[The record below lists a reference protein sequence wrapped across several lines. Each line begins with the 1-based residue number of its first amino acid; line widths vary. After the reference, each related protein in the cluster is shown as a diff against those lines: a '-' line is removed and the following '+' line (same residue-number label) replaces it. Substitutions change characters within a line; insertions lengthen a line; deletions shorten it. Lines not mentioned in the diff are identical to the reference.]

1 MSRVSK
7 KFQKEKAKYLKAI
20 YPIPSKLIKRGSDE
34 GKSILLKI
42 SVKRKKR
49 KNNAKSLFLRLFPV
63 FLAQRRGFEPPVGFR
78 PTHDFQSCSLNHSDI
93 SALKL
98 LVFYNN
104 FRKKASVFTRFSEN
118 CYFFVPFCF
127 LGKDKKAKITLFFGY
142 GLGTLTQDGF
152 NQSQDFS
159 VLLS

>member
-1 MSRVSK
+1 MRSWCFLSNVSK

-93 SALKL
+93 SA
-98 LVFYNN
+98 F
-104 FRKKASVFTRFSEN
+104 
-118 CYFFVPFCF
+118 
-127 LGKDKKAKITLFFGY
+127 Y
-142 GLGTLTQDGF
+142 GLPLRKPFYITWFHKKTQVFLACFF
-152 NQSQDFS
+152 NFFWKTYKSFQALPPTARNSSSGVSFFS
-159 VLLS
+159 

>member
-1 MSRVSK
+1 MKLSRVSK

-78 PTHDFQSCSLNHSDI
+78 PTHDFQSLRNSRKGAFFSLWKVT
-93 SALKL
+93 LKG
-98 LVFYNN
+98 VTNDRAKTQAKAQEN
-104 FRKKASVFTRFSEN
+104 RQSEEKKGVW
-118 CYFFVPFCF
+118 
-127 LGKDKKAKITLFFGY
+127 G
-142 GLGTLTQDGF
+142 
-152 NQSQDFS
+152 
-159 VLLS
+159 

>member
-1 MSRVSK
+1 MRNDLIELLALLVSVGYIKSFRVTK
-7 KFQKEKAKYLKAI
+7 NYI
-20 YPIPSKLIKRGSDE
+20 Y
-34 GKSILLKI
+34 
-42 SVKRKKR
+42 VTM
-49 KNNAKSLFLRLFPV
+49 KNDR
-63 FLAQRRGFEPPVGFR
+63 
-78 PTHDFQSCSLNHSDI
+78 QSCSLNHSDI

-127 LGKDKKAKITLFFGY
+127 LEKDKKAKITLFFGY
-142 GLGTLTQDGF
+142 DLGTLQQKIF

-159 VLLS
+159 VLLP

>member
-1 MSRVSK
+1 MKLSRVSK

-78 PTHDFQSCSLNHSDI
+78 PTHDFQSLRKPEKGLFLCSHTHAGEDI
-93 SALKL
+93 
-98 LVFYNN
+98 
-104 FRKKASVFTRFSEN
+104 RKDLSNTKKRATAQITR
-118 CYFFVPFCF
+118 
-127 LGKDKKAKITLFFGY
+127 
-142 GLGTLTQDGF
+142 
-152 NQSQDFS
+152 
-159 VLLS
+159 

>member
-1 MSRVSK
+1 MRSWCFLSNVSK

-78 PTHDFQSCSLNHSDI
+78 PTHDFQSCSFDQLGHLSASCSD
-93 SALKL
+93 
-98 LVFYNN
+98 V
-104 FRKKASVFTRFSEN
+104 TSE
-118 CYFFVPFCF
+118 
-127 LGKDKKAKITLFFGY
+127 I
-142 GLGTLTQDGF
+142 QDGWQAF
-152 NQSQDFS
+152 FWKNRHFFHTTNDAGK
-159 VLLS
+159 

>member
-1 MSRVSK
+1 MKLSRVSK

-93 SALKL
+93 SASIRLPVSEAFLYYMISQK
-98 LVFYNN
+98 N
-104 FRKKASVFTRFSEN
+104 ASVFDP
-118 CYFFVPFCF
+118 FFQ
-127 LGKDKKAKITLFFGY
+127 I
-142 GLGTLTQDGF
+142 
-152 NQSQDFS
+152 SS
-159 VLLS
+159 

>member
-1 MSRVSK
+1 M
-7 KFQKEKAKYLKAI
+7 
-20 YPIPSKLIKRGSDE
+20 
-34 GKSILLKI
+34 
-42 SVKRKKR
+42 
-49 KNNAKSLFLRLFPV
+49 
-63 FLAQRRGFEPPVGFR
+63 AQRRGFEPPVGFR
-78 PTHDFQSCSLNHSDI
+78 PTHDFQSCSLNRSDI

-142 GLGTLTQDGF
+142 DLGTLQQKIF

-159 VLLS
+159 VLLP